1 MYVVPEDRSVNAGL
15 VCHGNSGCCHMAAGD
30 ADCALRTDG
39 SPGRN
44 IVFSNVQ
51 PKNLLCVLS
60 FLAVCAGMLVFLNR
74 FTQSESAFLY
84 PAWETGGVVS
94 PDGKE
99 TAFDPAGQPPPLA
112 EGETYRYTL
121 TLPQGR
127 ANGSFLIFE
136 TAGLEVSAYLGDTE
150 LWRSAADQSPETVNQ
165 SQAQIALPAG
175 ADAWPNTSRSWYP
188 SFGRGCG
195 AARCTG

>member
-1 MYVVPEDRSVNAGL
+1 
-15 VCHGNSGCCHMAAGD
+15 MAAGD

-44 IVFSNVQ
+44 IAFSNVQ

-121 TLPQGR
+121 TLPEDR
-127 ANGSFLIFE
+127 VNGAFLIFE
-136 TAGLEVSAYLGDTE
+136 TAELEVSVYLDRAE
-150 LWRSAADQSPETVNQ
+150 LWRSAGDGETLVMDLRPLSETALVPPIPRISADPTDQ
-165 SQAQIALPAG
+165 AG
-175 ADAWPNTSRSWYP
+175 AIAYANYY
-188 SFGRGCG
+188 GGCSCWG
-195 AARCTG
+195 FPAEGGTGCCFCPRWQRRC

>member
-1 MYVVPEDRSVNAGL
+1 
-15 VCHGNSGCCHMAAGD
+15 MAAGD

-44 IVFSNVQ
+44 IAFSNVQ

-99 TAFDPAGQPPPLA
+99 T
-112 EGETYRYTL
+112 YRYTL
-121 TLPQGR
+121 TLPEDR
-127 ANGSFLIFE
+127 VNGAFLIFE
-136 TAGLEVSAYLGDTE
+136 TAGLEVSVYLDRAE

-188 SFGRGCG
+188 SSGRGCG